1 MLAITPA
8 HAAGTALPD
17 GEAAYTL
24 DLGGTS
30 YVATDV
36 LHAYFAATGTTPFD
50 AVRGLQPLSL
60 AYDATSGS
68 TYLLEYS
75 NYGRWIERLD
85 PSTGSRWTSVQ
96 ILEPHTDWI
105 ESIAISPTG
114 AMYGLGDQGG
124 LYRITLGSTYATLS
138 QVGASPSAIGWPQ
151 DGLAFDPGAGF
162 LYAYDPTSHSIK
174 LLSVGDATTL
184 FTYSTVGL
192 PGGSNWVT
200 SMQIDTAG
208 HFWVNVNN
216 PVGNIQTLYVGTMSG
231 STITFTQN
239 GAQTL
244 QGTAGGTAVYG
255 LPLLVAP
262 ALVSPAPTPTVAGGP
277 TVGQV
282 VAASPGTWQAGTTF
296 SYQWLR
302 DGIPIDGATGATY
315 TLATSDGGHE
325 ISVSMT
331 GKITGDLTTT
341 RMATTRTSAAVA
353 ALPLHMAALSHAQD
367 SGQVTYGHPVTLSTV
382 LSDTSTQTSLGAAAV
397 QLQRESGSTWVTV
410 TNVVTNGSGA
420 ASTALAP
427 AGATTFRWYV
437 AARTTA
443 TVAYPAAAS
452 ASFSVNVV
460 LAGATPTITGV
471 ARAGRT
477 LTAHAGKWMPSGV
490 RFAYQWYA
498 GRSAIKGAKKATLKL
513 SNAWVGKAITV
524 RVTGTQGGYV
534 SVVKRS
540 ASRRVS

>member
-1 MLAITPA
+1 MVAIAPA
-8 HAAGTALPD
+8 HATGTALPT
-17 GEAAYTL
+17 GEAAYTV
-24 DLGGTS
+24 DIGGTS
-30 YVATDV
+30 YVATDIS
-36 LHAYFAATGTTPFD
+36 HAYFAATGTTPFD
-50 AVRGLQPLSL
+50 AVRGLQPFSL
-60 AYDATSGS
+60 AYDPTSGS

-85 PSTGSRWTSVQ
+85 PSTGSRWASLQ
-96 ILEPHTDWI
+96 ILEQHTDWI

-138 QVGASPSAIGWPQ
+138 QVGASPSAIAWPQ
-151 DGLAFDPGAGF
+151 DAMAFDPGAGF

-174 LLSVGDATTL
+174 LLSLGDATTL
-184 FTYSTVGL
+184 FTYGTVGL

-208 HFWVNVNN
+208 HFWVNMNN

-244 QGTAGGTAVYG
+244 QGTAGATAVYG

-262 ALVSPAPTPTVAGGP
+262 ALVFPASTPTVTGSP
-277 TVGQV
+277 VVGDV
-282 VAASPGTWQAGTTF
+282 VAAASGTWQTGTTF

-302 DGIPIDGATGATY
+302 DGIPIDGATSATY
-315 TLATSDGGHE
+315 AVANADGGHQ
-325 ISVSMT
+325 ISVSVT
-331 GKITGDLTTT
+331 GRIAGDLSTA
-341 RMATTRTSAAVA
+341 RMPTTRTSAAVA

-367 SGQVTYGHPVTLSTV
+367 SGQVTYGHSVTLSTV
-382 LSDTSTQTSLGAAAV
+382 LSDASTQTSLGTAAV

-410 TNVVTNGSGA
+410 ANVVTNGSGT
-420 ASTALAP
+420 ASSTLAP

-437 AARTTA
+437 AARNTA
-443 TVAYPAAAS
+443 TVAYPATTS
-452 ASFSVNVV
+452 DSFSVKVV
-460 LAGATPTITGV
+460 LAAATPTITGK

-513 SNAWVGKAITV
+513 SDAWVGKAISV
-524 RVTGTQGGYV
+524 RVTGSRSGYV